1 MAAHQGLMTAGA
13 VMAFIADM
21 YSAVFHAQAPVRAV
35 GLTDAA
41 HNTAGRLP
49 ENLLQHLDKRLAF
62 LCVLVSRSYFKP
74 AVCVLRNGKCVN
86 S

>member
-1 MAAHQGLMTAGA
+1 MAAHQGLMAAGA

-41 HNTAGRLP
+41 HNTAGRLSK
-49 ENLLQHLDKRLAF
+49 HLFEQLDE
-62 LCVLVSRSYFKP
+62 
-74 AVCVLRNGKCVN
+74 
-86 S
+86 

>member
-1 MAAHQGLMTAGA
+1 MAAGA

-41 HNTAGRLP
+41 HNTAGRLS
-49 ENLLQHLDKRLAF
+49 ENLLKHLYKTFAL
-62 LCVLVSRSYFKP
+62 LCVQIRGAHLEAGGRF
-74 AVCVLRNGKCVN
+74 RD
-86 S
+86 

>member
-1 MAAHQGLMTAGA
+1 MAAHQGLMAAGA

-21 YSAVFHAQAPVRAV
+21 YSAVRHAQAPVRAV

-49 ENLLQHLDKRLAF
+49 ENLFKHLYKTFAL
-62 LCVLVSRSYFKP
+62 LCVQIRGAHLEAGGGRF
-74 AVCVLRNGKCVN
+74 RD
-86 S
+86 

>member
-1 MAAHQGLMTAGA
+1 MAAHQGLMAAGA
-13 VMAFIADM
+13 VMTLVADM

-49 ENLLQHLDKRLAF
+49 ENLLKHLYKTFAF
-62 LCVLVSRSYFKP
+62 FCVQVFSAHLEAGGGRF
-74 AVCVLRNGKCVN
+74 RD
-86 S
+86 